1 MTTEKAFDIIN
12 RTIEMSLRY
21 YPNDD
26 WQPIVSIRR
35 QLNYI
40 KDALEYKNDRSRLK
54 DINIGG
60 YAVREFEN
68 LYEDLADIIYEVCD
82 IVRLMIKNKL

>member
-26 WQPIVSIRR
+26 RQPIVSIRR

-54 DINIGG
+54 DINIGV